1 MVNLGSFGVHCQFYG
16 ANEILIFSSSLFAD
30 AMAMKAQN
38 CQKTSEVLN
47 ILKQIQKKK
56 YSRRITVTSKLGDN
70 FQQCET
76 RRFLMKTDCN
86 SIRHLWI
93 SIQKNGQFYSGTTHQ
108 NRQNRLLKIE

>member
-47 ILKQIQKKK
+47 ILKQIQKK
-56 YSRRITVTSKLGDN
+56 YSRRMTVTSKMGDN

-86 SIRHLWI
+86 SIRQ
-93 SIQKNGQFYSGTTHQ
+93 S
-108 NRQNRLLKIE
+108 

>member
-1 MVNLGSFGVHCQFYG
+1 MDINIRKDVSLCMVNLGSFGVHCQFYG

-30 AMAMKAQN
+30 AMAMKAQK
-38 CQKTSEVLN
+38 CHETSEVLN

-86 SIRHLWI
+86 SIRHL
-93 SIQKNGQFYSGTTHQ
+93 
-108 NRQNRLLKIE
+108 

>member
-47 ILKQIQKKK
+47 IFEANTKNR
-56 YSRRITVTSKLGDN
+56 YSRRMTVTSKMGDN

-76 RRFLMKTDCN
+76 RRFLMKIDCN
-86 SIRHLWI
+86 SIRHL
-93 SIQKNGQFYSGTTHQ
+93 
-108 NRQNRLLKIE
+108 

>member
-47 ILKQIQKKK
+47 ILKQIQKK
-56 YSRRITVTSKLGDN
+56 YSRRMTVTSKMGDN

-86 SIRHLWI
+86 SIRHL
-93 SIQKNGQFYSGTTHQ
+93 
-108 NRQNRLLKIE
+108 